1 MKFLSLLLTPM
12 LTQTHSSS
20 EHKDIFDEIVSIV
33 SARDYSGSTL
43 KG

>member
-20 EHKDIFDEIVSIV
+20 EHKDVFDEIV